1 MFRVQTFNN
10 IAPRGLAVFDDGD
23 YRVGDDQSDPDAILL
38 RSHKLLDMEFNSN
51 LKAIARAGAGVN
63 NIPVEEC
70 TNRGIVVFNTPGA
83 NANSVKELVLS
94 GLLLSSRR
102 IHQGLSWVDGL
113 DPEADD
119 VAKVVEKKKSE
130 FAGPEIYDKTLGVI
144 GLGAIGVLVSNAAAA
159 LGMNVVGFD
168 PFISV
173 ESAWGLSR
181 AVRRARSLEALLAE
195 SDYVTIHVPLNG
207 DTRNFIDREKIFGM
221 KKGARLLNFARG
233 GLVDNSALL
242 EAIDRDIIS
251 YYVTDFPEAEIIGND
266 RVLAIPHLGAS
277 TPEAEENCAVM
288 AAQQLRE
295 FLEYGNVVNS
305 VNFPE
310 CRMPARNYD
319 RLLIAN
325 RNIPNMVGQVTKILA
340 DAKINILDLVN
351 HHKDDVAYNI
361 IDVDGKLSEETV
373 PAIRNIEGIIMVRH
387 LELAGR

>member
-1 MFRVQTFNN
+1 MFSIQTLNK
-10 IAPRGLAVFDDGD
+10 IAPKGLAVFDDD
-23 YRVGDDQSDPDAILL
+23 YQVGDDASDPDAILL
-38 RSHKLLDMEFNSN
+38 RSHKLHDMEFNPN

-63 NIPVEEC
+63 NVPVEEC

-130 FAGPEIYDKTLGVI
+130 FAGPELYGKTLGVI
-144 GLGAIGVLVSNAAAA
+144 GLGAIGVIVSNAAAA

-181 AVRRARSLEALLAE
+181 AVHRAQSLEALLSE
-195 SDYVTIHVPLNG
+195 SDYVTIHVPLNENTKG
-207 DTRNFIDREKIFGM
+207 YLDRDKIFGM
-221 KKGARLLNFARG
+221 KTGARLLNFARG
-233 GLVDNSALL
+233 GLVDDTALL
-242 EAIDRDIIS
+242 EAIEKGIVS
-251 YYVTDFPEAEIIGND
+251 YYVTDFPEAEIIGNE

-288 AAQQLRE
+288 AAQQLRG

-310 CRMPARNYD
+310 CRMPPRNYD

-340 DAKINILDLVN
+340 DAEINILDLVN
-351 HHKDDVAYNI
+351 HHKGEVAYNI
-361 IDVDGKLSEETV
+361 IDVDADVGETSLGS
-373 PAIRNIEGIIMVRH
+373 IRSIEGIVMVRH
-387 LELAGR
+387 LKLASR

>member
-1 MFRVQTFNN
+1 M
-10 IAPRGLAVFDDGD
+10 
-23 YRVGDDQSDPDAILL
+23 
-38 RSHKLLDMEFNSN
+38 
-51 LKAIARAGAGVN
+51 
-63 NIPVEEC
+63 PVEEC

-102 IHQGLSWVDGL
+102 IHQGLSWVDSL
-113 DPEADD
+113 DPETDD

-130 FAGPEIYDKTLGVI
+130 FAGPELYGKTLGVI
-144 GLGAIGVLVSNAAAA
+144 GLGAIGVIVSNAAAA

-181 AVRRARSLEALLAE
+181 AVHRARSLEALLSE
-195 SDYVTIHVPLNG
+195 SDYVTIHVPLNEN
-207 DTRNFIDREKIFGM
+207 TKSYLDRDKIFGM

-233 GLVDNSALL
+233 GLVDDTALL
-242 EAIDRDIIS
+242 EAIEKGIVS
-251 YYVTDFPEAEIIGND
+251 YYVTDFPEAEIIGNE

-288 AAQQLRE
+288 AAQQLRG

-310 CRMPARNYD
+310 CRMPPRNYD

-340 DAKINILDLVN
+340 DAEINILDLVN
-351 HHKDDVAYNI
+351 HHKGEVAYNI
-361 IDVDGKLSEETV
+361 IDVDADVGETSMG
-373 PAIRNIEGIIMVRH
+373 AIRSIEGIVMVRH
-387 LELAGR
+387 LKLASR